1 MTKEDMEKGYLL
13 NDNANDK
20 EVSHEQ
26 RVAYR
31 LGKLSNAEIS
41 DFSPSRRVSRVEP
54 PISNVFDKLRE
65 G

>member
-1 MTKEDMEKGYLL
+1 MTANKVSYCL
-13 NDNANDK
+13 NFRCHA
-20 EVSHEQ
+20 Q